1 VSRSGGQAIVEMAFI
16 MPVMLIIVLGSI
28 EVGRA
33 FVFGVAVQDA
43 ARQATRLAAN
53 ARVDP
58 GVTDTGIVQR
68 AIDAAGPAMVGC
80 SLPASVTSTPV
91 SFSCGGGSWTITTA
105 VTPNGSASSYNSF
118 GNIPSASLGQ
128 LNGGTVEVKVA
139 GSVSLLAGLAT
150 GWNGLALY
158 QIGVQGDAVMVV
170 L

>member
-1 VSRSGGQAIVEMAFI
+1 MSRSDGQAIVEMAFI
-16 MPVMLIIVLGSI
+16 LPVMLIIVLGSI
-28 EVGRA
+28 DIGRA

-53 ARVDP
+53 ARVNP
-58 GVTDTGIVQR
+58 GVTDTAIIQR
-68 AIDAAGPAMVGC
+68 AIDAAGPALVGC
-80 SLPASVTSTPV
+80 AAPTSVTSTPV

-105 VTPNGSASSYNSF
+105 VTPSGSANSYNSF
-118 GNIPSASLGQ
+118 ANIPSASLSQ
-128 LNGGTVEVKVA
+128 LNGGRVEVKVA

-158 QIGVQGDAVMVV
+158 QIGVQGDAVMVI